1 MKRYRLCL
9 VAALI
14 LGWAFQTPAANKYDV
29 KSGIIT
35 FETVMRVGKT
45 AIKTQKILYFDDF
58 GAKECEETYSQG
70 RLGSVLICDGK
81 NRISLAPAKKKA
93 VKEGPCDRGIGT
105 RIDINDMG
113 TEKEIQAGVVKKMP
127 SMTVAGQTCEVI
139 QVTKKNGEVDVYGG
153 WNRVLVYLK
162 TGSKVVATEIKA
174 IKIEANAAVPK
185 EKFEIPAGYT
195 RP

>member
-1 MKRYRLCL
+1 MKLSRLYL

-35 FETVMRVGKT
+35 LETVMLVGKT

-70 RLGSVLICDGK
+70 RLGSAVFCDGK
-81 NRISLAPAKKKA
+81 NKTALTPAKKQASKP
-93 VKEGPCDRGIGT
+93 EPCDRGIGV
-105 RIDINDMG
+105 RVDINDMG

-127 SMTVAGQTCEVI
+127 SMSVAGQTCEVI
-139 QVTKKNGEVDVYGG
+139 QVTKKNGEVDIYGG

-174 IKIEANAAVPK
+174 IKIEANVAVPK
-185 EKFEIPAGYT
+185 EKFEVPAGYT
-195 RP
+195 RQ